1 MKITALGIDLAKSV
15 FHLWGVDPNG
25 KRTLKKMVY
34 RDQLREE
41 MMQLPPCLVG
51 LEACSGAHH
60 WAREFQKMGH
70 TVNLI
75 SPQFVKPYVKSNKN
89 DFNDAEAICEAVTR
103 PNMRF
108 VPIKSAD
115 QQDIQMLH
123 RMRSLMIKNRTA
135 LINQIRGLLAEYGIL
150 LHKSKKK
157 VAEGLLEVLGTEDD
171 RLSPLA
177 LESFTELRSQLLNL
191 EKRIKEQDVRIA
203 RHFAAHPM
211 VKTLM
216 EIPGI
221 GILTATAL
229 LVALSDPGA
238 FKNGRHFS
246 AWTGLVPRQHSSGGK
261 NILLGISKRG
271 DPELRSLLI
280 HGGRSVVRSAALQKH
295 PTKRTQW
302 VLDLAARRGFNVAC
316 VAVANKNA
324 RIAWSLLAKGKP
336 YRQSA

>member
-1 MKITALGIDLAKSV
+1 MKITSLGIDLAKSV
-15 FHLWGVDPNG
+15 FHLWGVDANG

-34 RDQLREE
+34 RDKLREE
-41 MMQLPPCLVG
+41 MMQIPPCLVG
-51 LEACSGAHH
+51 LEACGGAHY
-60 WAREFQKMGH
+60 WAREFQEMGH
-70 TVNLI
+70 TVKLI

-108 VPIKSAD
+108 VPIKRAA

-123 RMRSLMIKNRTA
+123 RMRSLTIKNRTA

-150 LHKSKKK
+150 LPKSTKK
-157 VAEGLLEVLGTEDD
+157 VSEGLREVLGTKED

-177 LESFTELRSQLLNL
+177 LESFTELRSQLLDL
-191 EKRIKEQDVRIA
+191 EKKIKEQDARIV
-203 RHFAAHPM
+203 RHFAAHPV

-246 AWTGLVPRQHSSGGK
+246 AWAGLVPRQHSSGGK
-261 NILLGISKRG
+261 NVLLGISKRG
-271 DPELRSLLI
+271 DSELRTLLI
-280 HGGRSVVRSAALQKH
+280 HGGRAVVRSAALQKT
-295 PTKRTQW
+295 PSKRTQW